1 MKINW
6 LSGLGRKN
14 VEKDEE
20 VGKSIR
26 SITLDS
32 MLHAVAPFE
41 NVVSPVTFLL
51 KSVAELPPPKK
62 ADERDILY

>member
-41 NVVSPVTFLL
+41 NVVSPVISLL
-51 KSVAELPPPKK
+51 KSVAELPYKK